1 MYLLDNFDP
10 IIGDDLGING
20 PRYSK
25 VPAGFG
31 FDSLKQRADCPLT
44 NARWD
49 DLIDFSNRY
58 YAKFEIMGETWAD
71 FRDRLQLFYDKGADT
86 FERLLEVYND
96 DIAKPI
102 LGRTEETTYDLTD
115 TNTGTVKDT
124 GTVGNNGT
132 NKTKVIDVPADN
144 PDDDTPTQ
152 RDETENNNTQTND
165 LTRTDDLTHKQT
177 GSVKTELSDLGV
189 RPNYESLNGFL
200 DNNRTYYDVWVGL
213 FKDCFA
219 INDYLV
225 W

>member
-10 IIGDDLGING
+10 IKGDDLGING

-25 VPAGFG
+25 VPQGFG
-31 FDSLKQRADCPLT
+31 FESLTQRADCPLT
-44 NARWD
+44 NARWA
-49 DLIDFSNRY
+49 DLIDFAKRY
-58 YAKFEIMGETWAD
+58 YAKFEVNGETWAD
-71 FRDRLQLFYDKGADT
+71 FRDNLQLMYDKGADT

-102 LGRTEETTYDLTD
+102 LGRTEEVTYDLTD

-132 NKTKVIDVPADN
+132 NKTKIIDVPADN

-200 DNNRTYYDVWVGL
+200 DNNRTYYDVWVWL
-213 FKDCFA
+213 FRDCFA